1 MKELDVRDL
10 TLIAMAAALCAVCS
24 WISVPILA
32 VPFTLQTFAVELTL
46 FCLGG
51 KRGFLAVLVYLLLG
65 MIGLPVFSGFN
76 GGAGYLL
83 GPTGG
88 FLLGFLAT
96 ALVWCVAEKH
106 ARRGISRLLW
116 MTAAVAVCYVF
127 GTVWFYLFRGQA
139 AGMSLGAV
147 LSVTVVPFLLPDA
160 GKLLLASLVSERV
173 RKAVRI

>member
-1 MKELDVRDL
+1 
-10 TLIAMAAALCAVCS
+10 
-24 WISVPILA
+24 
-32 VPFTLQTFAVELTL
+32 
-46 FCLGG
+46 
-51 KRGFLAVLVYLLLG
+51 
-65 MIGLPVFSGFN
+65 
-76 GGAGYLL
+76 
-83 GPTGG
+83 
-88 FLLGFLAT
+88 
-96 ALVWCVAEKH
+96 VWCVAEKH